1 MKSLSLLSLLI
12 TLPFSLSAEPL
23 IKLESET
30 GEDLSRV
37 ELLNLNKEKTNA
49 LLRRADGEE
58 FDTPLVYLSERSRQ
72 ELIKTWADHRSKIS
86 IKLAPLNQA
95 IGLPLFAKNG
105 NIWNEPAAIVAKRL
119 KLPKESSTPFTSS
132 YRRYI
137 RGNTYRFAGATPK
150 TAVATGDHIGRT
162 LSLSV
167 IYSNKGDTLSTAG
180 AGEDHFKSSGEGTS
194 KSRLTQMMDADAQ
207 AITQSLTGVLGEP
220 IKQYMLGQGNKK
232 HKVSRWDWNGHSFLL
247 ANVSNEYVSL
257 QIVRT
262 SFADGGGRFSSI
274 SDGDMRVR
282 LKESVTTLENGD
294 VFIKDI
300 PMVDQGPKGYCAPA
314 TFERAMRHAGVPSD
328 MYLLATLATTG
339 GGGTNTNK
347 LYEEIAFTTRSK
359 GGRTARKIKLES
371 LDPKKLKRYIEK
383 GVPVLWQMCSL
394 SGYNQIANSR
404 TRARRNIKD
413 WAQYAEK
420 IAAEAE
426 KNATKLRA
434 RSNFH
439 ICMIIGYNEATQELA
454 VSDSWGKN
462 YSMRWIHI
470 SEAEAVSNRN
480 GFVIDL

>member
-1 MKSLSLLSLLI
+1 MKPLTLFSLLLA
-12 TLPFSLSAEPL
+12 LPFSLSAEPL

-49 LLRRADGEE
+49 LLRRADGVE
-58 FDTPLVYLSERSRQ
+58 FDTPLAYLSERSRQ
-72 ELIKTWADHRSKIS
+72 ELLKTWTDHRSKINL
-86 IKLAPLNQA
+86 KLAPLNQA
-95 IGLPLFAKNG
+95 IGLPLFAENG
-105 NIWNEPAAIVAKRL
+105 NIWNEPAATVAKRL
-119 KLPKESSTPFTSS
+119 KLPKESNTPFTSS
-132 YRRYI
+132 YRRYV
-137 RGNTYRFAGATPK
+137 RGNTYQFAGATPK
-150 TAVATGDHIGRT
+150 TAVAIGDHIGRT

-167 IYSNKGDTLSTAG
+167 IYANKGDTLSSAG
-180 AGEDHFKSSGEGTS
+180 AGEDHFKSSGNGTS
-194 KSRLTQMMDADAQ
+194 KSRLEQIMDADAQ
-207 AITQSLTGVLGEP
+207 AIAQSLTGVLGEP
-220 IKQYMLGQGNKK
+220 LKQRMLGQGNKK
-232 HKVSRWDWNGHSFLL
+232 HNVSRWDWNGHSFLL
-247 ANVSNEYVSL
+247 ANVPNEYVSL
-257 QIVRT
+257 QVVRA

-274 SDGDMRVR
+274 SDGDMRKR
-282 LKESVTTLENGD
+282 LKDSVTTLGNGD
-294 VFIKDI
+294 VYIKGI

-359 GGRTARKIKLES
+359 GGRTARKIKLDS
-371 LDPKKLKRYIEK
+371 LAPKKLKRYIEK

-394 SGYNQIANSR
+394 SNYNQIANSR
-404 TRARRNIKD
+404 TRARRGIKN

-426 KNATKLRA
+426 ENSSKLQE
-434 RSNFH
+434 SGNYH
-439 ICMIIGYNEATQELA
+439 ICMIIGYNETTQELA

-470 SEAEAVSNRN
+470 DEAEAVSRGN